1 VLRIDPTSGE
11 PLGEQVRRGLR
22 RAIAEGAVH
31 PGDVL
36 PPVRQLA
43 GDLGIHW
50 NTVAR
55 AYRDLEAAGLVRTM
69 RGRGTVVAAGTEAT
83 PPTRGDLRQRLRDL
97 LADARLAGYG
107 PESIRALVADEL
119 DRRVG

>member
-1 VLRIDPTSGE
+1 MLEIDPRSAE
-11 PLGEQVRRGLR
+11 PLGGQIRRGLR
-22 RAIAEGAVH
+22 RAIAEGELR
-31 PGDVL
+31 PGDPL

-43 GDLGIHW
+43 GDLGINL

-55 AYRDLEAAGLVRTM
+55 AYRDLEAEGLVRTM
-69 RGRGTVVAAGTEAT
+69 RGRGTVVLAGRDSVKT
-83 PPTRGDLRQRLRDL
+83 PKSDLRRRLRDL

-107 PESIRALVADEL
+107 RDEIRELVSAEI

>member
-1 VLRIDPTSGE
+1 MLEIDPRSAE
-11 PLGEQVRRGLR
+11 PLGEQIRRGLR
-22 RAIAEGAVH
+22 RAIAEGELR
-31 PGDVL
+31 PGDPL

-43 GDLGIHW
+43 GDLGINL

-55 AYRDLEAAGLVRTM
+55 AYRDLEAEGLVRTM
-69 RGRGTVVAAGTEAT
+69 RGRGTVVLAGRDSVRT
-83 PPTRGDLRQRLRDL
+83 PKADLRRRLRDL

-107 PESIRALVADEL
+107 RDEIRELVSAEI